1 MAESGRTRGPPRVV
15 IVDDQPMMRIALRT
29 ILDAHGIEV
38 CGEAGDGEQAV
49 AVVRTRD
56 PDVVLMDVRM
66 PGRDGIAA
74 TAELTVQAPS
84 VRVIVLTT
92 FDDDEV
98 LFGALDAGAS
108 GFLLKNSRPEALVHA
123 VYAVVAGDAV
133 LDPAV
138 TARVM
143 RRAERPTGAPNVA
156 QRLTD
161 RELDVWWL
169 IAQGFSNAEIAA
181 RLRVTEAT
189 VKTHVSRVLTKL
201 GVRDRVQ
208 AVIAAYRNGLATTT
222 RHVAPH
228 RDQAHD

>member
-1 MAESGRTRGPPRVV
+1 MGPPRVV

-29 ILDAHGIEV
+29 ILEAQGIEV

-49 AVVRTRD
+49 AVVRSTD

-92 FDDDEV
+92 FEDDEV

-108 GFLLKNSRPEALVHA
+108 GFLLKNSRPEALVQA

-143 RRAERPTGAPNVA
+143 RRAERPTGAPSVA

-169 IAQGFSNAEIAA
+169 IAQ
-181 RLRVTEAT
+181 RVLQRRDRRPLAGHRGDR
-189 VKTHVSRVLTKL
+189 KAHVSRVLTKA
-201 GVRDRVQ
+201 GRARPG
-208 AVIAAYRNGLATTT
+208 AGG
-222 RHVAPH
+222 H
-228 RDQAHD
+228 RGIPQRPGHDDPARRPASRPGPRLR

>member
-1 MAESGRTRGPPRVV
+1 
-15 IVDDQPMMRIALRT
+15 
-29 ILDAHGIEV
+29 
-38 CGEAGDGEQAV
+38 
-49 AVVRTRD
+49 
-56 PDVVLMDVRM
+56 M

-228 RDQAHD
+228 RDPAHD